1 MAVTLTGGELAE
13 ALNTNQALAARLHG
27 VAVALVERYA
37 PKAPEAVQ
45 NEAVIRTAGWL
56 DEQPRGGVRSETI
69 GDETFEYAPAMV
81 SALRHSG
88 AMALLSPWK
97 VRRAGA
103 IG

>member
-1 MAVTLTGGELAE
+1 MAVTLTAVELAE
-13 ALNTNQALAARLHG
+13 ALTTDQALAVRLHG

-45 NEAVIRTAGWL
+45 NEAVIRAAGWL
-56 DEQPRGGVRSETI
+56 HEQPPAGVRIETI
-69 GDETFEYAPAMV
+69 GDEAFEYAPAMV
-81 SALRHSG
+81 GALRHSG

-103 IG
+103 I